1 MPAKNQPHRRKILR
15 FLAAFTI
22 GGGSVAFSSSLNDVN
37 DSSSDHVA
45 WVAESLKR
53 MLTVKPGMSR
63 DQLLLVFSTE
73 GGISTA
79 LQRTFV
85 SRDCPFFKVDV
96 AFRRATNPDE
106 GAARKD
112 LLVERG
118 DDLVTTISRP
128 YLQFS
133 IMD

>member
-1 MPAKNQPHRRKILR
+1 MSKNIHLPRRGFVQ
-15 FLAAFTI
+15 FLAAASI
-22 GGGSVAFSSSLNDVN
+22 GGSASAFASSADEARQA
-37 DSSSDHVA
+37 SSDHVA

-53 MLTVKPGMSR
+53 MLTIKPGMSR
-63 DQLLLVFSTE
+63 DQLLDVFSTE

-96 AFRRATNPDE
+96 AFHRANGPKTNADRDE
-106 GAARKD
+106 TVRELD
-112 LLVERG
+112 NDVI
-118 DDLVTTISRP
+118 TSITRP